1 MKTIP
6 VEIIALVISF
16 LPSIS
21 VTNRPF
27 RTEFRPCVD
36 NSDCANLGHTYACF
50 LYMCYPWENSKSSDH
65 PKCDNDNDCWGG
77 EGKCKL
83 DERYQRIQRSIMKNI
98 QVKRVTSYFSNNK
111 TRSFFYFSSRLTNSG
126 VCFREIIACREDQD
140 CIASKY
146 NLTHC
151 CRNHCCPAE
160 YHHAWREFSCH
171 SHVSCRQLRTGS
183 HCCDKDGEIINDF
196 IDVKLNP
203 SDKRRCCFNHQV

>member
-6 VEIIALVISF
+6 VKIIALVISF
-16 LPSIS
+16 LPTIS

-83 DERYQRIQRSIMKNI
+83 DERYQCIQRSIIKYK
-98 QVKRVTSYFSNNK
+98 KRVILYFQII
-111 TRSFFYFSSRLTNSG
+111 RQDHSSIS
-126 VCFREIIACREDQD
+126 AQD
-140 CIASKY
+140 WQIV
-146 NLTHC
+146 
-151 CRNHCCPAE
+151 
-160 YHHAWREFSCH
+160 EF
-171 SHVSCRQLRTGS
+171 V
-183 HCCDKDGEIINDF
+183 F
-196 IDVKLNP
+196 VKLLLAVKIRIVSLANIIWP
-203 SDKRRCCFNHQV
+203 IVAGTIAVLLNIITLGENFHVTPMCHVDSSVLGPIVVIRMVKLSMTL

>member
-6 VEIIALVISF
+6 VKIIALVISF

-27 RTEFRPCVD
+27 RTKFRPCVD

-83 DERYQRIQRSIMKNI
+83 DERYQRIQRSIIKYKK
-98 QVKRVTSYFSNNK
+98 VKRVILYFQIIRQDHSSISAQDWQIVEFVFVKLFLAMKIRIVWPANIIWPVVAETTVVLLNIITLGENFHVTPMCHVDSSVLGPIVVIRMVK
-111 TRSFFYFSSRLTNSG
+111 SSRTL
-126 VCFREIIACREDQD
+126 
-140 CIASKY
+140 
-146 NLTHC
+146 
-151 CRNHCCPAE
+151 
-160 YHHAWREFSCH
+160 
-171 SHVSCRQLRTGS
+171 
-183 HCCDKDGEIINDF
+183 
-196 IDVKLNP
+196 
-203 SDKRRCCFNHQV
+203 

>member
-6 VEIIALVISF
+6 VKIIALAISF

-27 RTEFRPCVD
+27 RTKFRPCVD

-83 DERYQRIQRSIMKNI
+83 DERYQRIQRSIIKYKKEKSNI
-98 QVKRVTSYFSNNK
+98 IFSNNQ
-111 TRSFFYFSSRLTNSG
+111 TRPLFYFSSRLTNSG
-126 VCFREIIACREDQD
+126 VCFREIISCHEDQD
-140 CIASKY
+140 
-146 NLTHC
+146 
-151 CRNHCCPAE
+151 
-160 YHHAWREFSCH
+160 
-171 SHVSCRQLRTGS
+171 
-183 HCCDKDGEIINDF
+183 
-196 IDVKLNP
+196 
-203 SDKRRCCFNHQV
+203 

>member
-77 EGKCKL
+77 EGKCKF

-98 QVKRVTSYFSNNK
+98 QLWKGQHHIFPIIRQDH
-111 TRSFFYFSSRLTNSG
+111 SSIS
-126 VCFREIIACREDQD
+126 AQD
-140 CIASKY
+140 WQIV
-146 NLTHC
+146 
-151 CRNHCCPAE
+151 
-160 YHHAWREFSCH
+160 EF
-171 SHVSCRQLRTGS
+171 V
-183 HCCDKDGEIINDF
+183 F
-196 IDVKLNP
+196 VKLFLAVKIRIVSLANIIWP
-203 SDKRRCCFNHQV
+203 IVAGTIAVLLNIITLGENFHVTPMCHVDSSVLGPIVVIRMVKSSMTL

>member
-6 VEIIALVISF
+6 VKIIALVISF

-27 RTEFRPCVD
+27 RTKFRPCVD

-83 DERYQRIQRSIMKNI
+83 DERYQRIQRSIIKYKK
-98 QVKRVTSYFSNNK
+98 VKRVILYFQIIRQDHSSISAQDWQIVEFVFVKLFLAMKIKIVWPANIIWPVVAETTVVLLNIITLGENFHVTPMCHVDSSVLGPIVVIRMVK
-111 TRSFFYFSSRLTNSG
+111 SSRTL
-126 VCFREIIACREDQD
+126 
-140 CIASKY
+140 
-146 NLTHC
+146 
-151 CRNHCCPAE
+151 
-160 YHHAWREFSCH
+160 
-171 SHVSCRQLRTGS
+171 
-183 HCCDKDGEIINDF
+183 
-196 IDVKLNP
+196 
-203 SDKRRCCFNHQV
+203 

>member
-6 VEIIALVISF
+6 VKIIALVISF

-27 RTEFRPCVD
+27 RTKFRPCVD

-83 DERYQRIQRSIMKNI
+83 DERYQCIQRSIIKYKK
-98 QVKRVTSYFSNNK
+98 VKRVILYFQIIRQDHSSISAQDWQIVEFVFVKLFLAMKIRIVWPANIIWPVVAETTVVLLNIITLGENFHVTPMCHVDSSVLGPIVVIRMVK
-111 TRSFFYFSSRLTNSG
+111 SSRTL
-126 VCFREIIACREDQD
+126 
-140 CIASKY
+140 
-146 NLTHC
+146 
-151 CRNHCCPAE
+151 
-160 YHHAWREFSCH
+160 
-171 SHVSCRQLRTGS
+171 
-183 HCCDKDGEIINDF
+183 
-196 IDVKLNP
+196 
-203 SDKRRCCFNHQV
+203 